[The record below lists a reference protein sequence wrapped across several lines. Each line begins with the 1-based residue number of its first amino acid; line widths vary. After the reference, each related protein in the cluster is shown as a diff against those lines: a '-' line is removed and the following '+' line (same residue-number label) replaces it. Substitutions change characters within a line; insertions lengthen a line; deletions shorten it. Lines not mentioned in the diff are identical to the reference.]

1 MLASST
7 EIRLG
12 TGTGSGINLSE
23 ELAGKLS
30 DVCKQCLLGVQDLT
44 AELIV
49 PPQFPVAGGGFSDVY
64 RGTLNHLD
72 AERKVSAF
80 E

>member
-1 MLASST
+1 MLASSI

-12 TGTGSGINLSE
+12 TGSGISLSE
-23 ELAGKLS
+23 GLVGKLS
-30 DVCKQCLLGVQDLT
+30 DACKQRLLEIQDLT
-44 AELIV
+44 TELIV

-64 RGTLNHLD
+64 QGTLKHLN